1 MNSYLKILEKTQ
13 TAHVKLI
20 VVSKFQ
26 TIENIKKIYDQ
37 GQRDFGEN
45 RIQELLEK
53 KDQLPK
59 DIRWHV
65 IGHLQKN
72 KVQDIVPFVFL
83 IQSVDS
89 LALAQQIS
97 KEASKLNKSIDIL
110 IQIKLSQEESK
121 FGLDFSQLIHEL
133 DTHLWQEIPN
143 IRIKGIMGMGTLTQ
157 DQSITRLEFKTL
169 KQYFNQLKAT
179 YFSDPEFKE
188 ISMGMSGDFPLAIE
202 EGSTMVR
209 IGSLIFA

>member
-13 TAHVKLI
+13 AAHVNLI

-26 TIENIKKIYDQ
+26 TVENIKKIYDQ

-45 RIQELLEK
+45 RIQELLIK

-121 FGLDFSQLIHEL
+121 FGLDYKQLITEL
-133 DTHLWQEIPN
+133 DLHLWQELPH
-143 IRIKGIMGMGTLTQ
+143 IRIKGIMGMGSLTEN
-157 DQSITRLEFKTL
+157 QSITRQEFKTL
-169 KQYFNQLKAT
+169 KQYFNILKAS
-179 YFSDPEFKE
+179 YLLDPEFTE
-188 ISMGMSGDFPLAIE
+188 ISMGMSGDFQLAIE

-209 IGSLIFA
+209 IGSLIFT

>member
-13 TAHVKLI
+13 ATFVKLI

-26 TIENIKKIYDQ
+26 TVENIMKIYDQ

-45 RIQELLEK
+45 KIQELLIK

-72 KVQDIVPFVFL
+72 KVQDIIPFVFL

-97 KEASKLNKSIDIL
+97 KEAYKLNKCIDIL

-121 FGLDFSQLIHEL
+121 FGLDFSQLIREL

-157 DQSITRLEFKTL
+157 DQSITRQEFKTL

-179 YFSDPEFKE
+179 YFFDPEFKE
-188 ISMGMSGDFPLAIE
+188 ISMGMSGDFPIAIE

-209 IGSLIFA
+209 IGSLIFT

>member
-72 KVQDIVPFVFL
+72 KVQDIVRFVFL

-169 KQYFNQLKAT
+169 RQYFNQLKAT

>member
-1 MNSYLKILEKTQ
+1 MNSYLKILERTQ
-13 TAHVKLI
+13 AAAVKLI

-45 RIQELLEK
+45 RIQELLIK

-89 LALAQQIS
+89 LELAHQIS
-97 KEASKLNKSIDIL
+97 KEASKLKKSIDIL

-121 FGLDFSQLIHEL
+121 FGLDYKQLITEL
-133 DTHLWQEIPN
+133 DLHLWQELPY
-143 IRIKGIMGMGTLTQ
+143 IRIKGIMGMGSLTEN
-157 DQSITRLEFKTL
+157 QSITRQEFKTL
-169 KQYFNQLKAT
+169 KQYFNLLKAS
-179 YFSDPEFKE
+179 YLLGPEFTE
-188 ISMGMSGDFPLAIE
+188 ISMGMSGDFQLAIE

-209 IGSLIFA
+209 IGSLIFT

>member
-1 MNSYLKILEKTQ
+1 MKIFD
-13 TAHVKLI
+13 H
-20 VVSKFQ
+20 
-26 TIENIKKIYDQ
+26 

-45 RIQELLEK
+45 KIQELLIK

-72 KVQDIVPFVFL
+72 KVQDIIPFVFL

-97 KEASKLNKSIDIL
+97 KEAYKLNKCIDIL

-121 FGLDFSQLIHEL
+121 FGLDFSQLIREL

-157 DQSITRLEFKTL
+157 DQSITRQEFKTL

-179 YFSDPEFKE
+179 YFFDPEFKE
-188 ISMGMSGDFPLAIE
+188 ISMGMSGDFPIAIE

-209 IGSLIFA
+209 IGSLIFT

>member
-1 MNSYLKILEKTQ
+1 MNPYQIILEKTQ
-13 TAHVKLI
+13 RAHVKLI

-26 TIENIKKIYDQ
+26 TAENINKIYDQ

-53 KDQLPK
+53 KEHLPK

-72 KVQDIVPFVFL
+72 KVQDIVPFVYL
-83 IQSVDS
+83 IQSVDT

-97 KEASKLNKSIDIL
+97 KEAYKLNKCIDIL
-110 IQIKLSQEESK
+110 IQIKLSKEESK
-121 FGLDFSQLIHEL
+121 FGLDFSQLMHEL
-133 DTHLWQEIPN
+133 DLHLWQEIPN
-143 IRIKGIMGMGTLTQ
+143 IRIKGIMGMGTLTE
-157 DQSITRLEFKTL
+157 DQSITRQEFKTL

-179 YFSDPEFKE
+179 YFLDPEFKE
-188 ISMGMSGDFPLAIE
+188 ISMGMSGDFQIAIE

>member
-1 MNSYLKILEKTQ
+1 
-13 TAHVKLI
+13 
-20 VVSKFQ
+20 
-26 TIENIKKIYDQ
+26 
-37 GQRDFGEN
+37 
-45 RIQELLEK
+45 LEK

-110 IQIKLSQEESK
+110 IQIKLSKEESK
-121 FGLDFSQLIHEL
+121 FGIDFSQLIQEL
-133 DTHLWQEIPN
+133 DLHQWQEIPN
-143 IRIKGIMGMGTLTQ
+143 IRIKGIMGMGTLTE
-157 DQSITRLEFKTL
+157 DQSITRQEFKTL
-169 KQYFNQLKAT
+169 KQYFNKLKVA
-179 YFSDPEFKE
+179 YFLDPEFKE
-188 ISMGMSGDFPLAIE
+188 ISMGMSGDFQLAIE

-209 IGSLIFA
+209 IGSLIFT